1 MAKLRSRKG
10 FTLVEMMIVVLII
23 GILIAIALPNFL
35 RARENARLRA
45 CVANM
50 KEIQAAVEQWG
61 METKASGDTEVPTD
75 LDAYSN
81 WLKTTPTCPSGGTY
95 TISGTLNDYTVS
107 CSVHGD
113 LDTAMAG
120 L

>member
-1 MAKLRSRKG
+1 MKKTRKG

-23 GILIAIALPNFL
+23 GILISIALPNFM

-50 KEIQAAVEQWG
+50 KQIQSAIEQWG
-61 METKASGDTEVPTD
+61 METKASGDTAVPTD
-75 LDAYSN
+75 LNAYNN
-81 WLKTTPTCPSGGTY
+81 WLKTIPTCPSGGIYTITGTLNTY
-95 TISGTLNDYTVS
+95 TITCN
-107 CSVHGD
+107 VHGE
-113 LDTAMAG
+113 LTAAMNS

>member
-1 MAKLRSRKG
+1 MTKRNRKG

-50 KEIQAAVEQWG
+50 KQIQAAIEQWG
-61 METKASGDTEVPTD
+61 METKASGDTNVPTD
-75 LDAYSN
+75 LNAYAN
-81 WLKTTPTCPSGGTY
+81 WLKTIPTCPSGGTY
-95 TISGTLNDYTVS
+95 TISGTLNTYTIS

-113 LDTAMAG
+113 LINAMKS